1 MTKLDDFIDALRNTK
16 NKFIAV
22 CTNANR
28 DLPFHDAYNNDF
40 YDTVTSYVV
49 GSNQIEG
56 TGDQKKHFVAKS
68 TLIYSTVERTLKFNS
83 ENNVPVLLLANVF
96 YEFKSNIH
104 SVFFDISHIDDLIY
118 LWFEG
123 VMYNEARRPE

>member
-1 MTKLDDFIDALRNTK
+1 MSILDKLANVILSTK

-28 DLPFHDAYNNDF
+28 DLPFHDYNVADMSA
-40 YDTVTSYVV
+40 DGSYVV

-56 TGDQKKHFVAKS
+56 TGDQKKFFVSKS
-68 TLIYSTVERTLKFNS
+68 TLFYCTVDSTIQLNS
-83 ENNVPVLLLANVF
+83 KNNIAIVLLANTW
-96 YEFKSNIH
+96 YTFKSNIH
-104 SVFFDISHIDDLIY
+104 SVFWTGNGQREDVLKMY
-118 LWFEG
+118 FEG